1 MKKTLLLCMG
11 LSGSGKTYF
20 IKNIL
25 PTGLFHSLKSATT
38 RPIRAG
44 EMDGREYY
52 FRGEEYF
59 DTTPLVTRLW
69 VNQAFWQPGTPKW
82 MYGVPES
89 EVIDNIGKNM
99 IYDVIQ
105 PKYARQMVDWFR
117 ARGLDKSYQFK
128 TLYFLSPENNFKIAA
143 GRANMPNDI
152 QVRQTN
158 TCDPIDFL
166 RAGLPI
172 DYLVKSSVDETIIT
186 PQLRALIRRI
196 QREK

>member
-1 MKKTLLLCMG
+1 MKKTVLFCMG

-25 PTGLFHSLKSATT
+25 PAGLFYSLKSATT
-38 RPIRAG
+38 RPIRPG
-44 EMDGREYY
+44 ELDGREYY
-52 FRGEEYF
+52 FRDEEYF
-59 DTTPLVTRLW
+59 ETAKLATHLW
-69 VNQAFWQPGTPKW
+69 VNQQFWTPGTPKW
-82 MYGVPES
+82 LYGVPQDEILS
-89 EVIDNIGKNM
+89 HLGKNL

-105 PKYARQMVDWFR
+105 PKYARQMIDWFR
-117 ARGLDKSYQFK
+117 EHRLDRSYNFR

-143 GRANMPNDI
+143 ERANMPNDM

-172 DYLVKSSVDETIIT
+172 DYLVKSSADETIIT
-186 PQLRALIRRI
+186 PQLRALIKRI
-196 QREK
+196 ERAK